1 MPWADRLHNSSGDGR
16 DCDAQLRA
24 SRQPGCQ
31 LGWLIEVLR
40 IAIDDLGVDSRH
52 DVVTPRSGAMLLTR
66 GMDLA
71 VLLSARLARACLL
84 SGWPARRL
92 R

>member
-1 MPWADRLHNSSGDGR
+1 MI
-16 DCDAQLRA
+16 
-24 SRQPGCQ
+24 
-31 LGWLIEVLR
+31 LGW
-40 IAIDDLGVDSRH
+40 AARH
-52 DVVTPRSGAMLLTR
+52 DVVTPRSGAMLLAR